1 MNMKILLAIFS
12 VVLLAS
18 FSAEAQSVLISNN
31 SSSTTP
37 DASAILEVEST
48 SSAFLMTRLTKAE
61 IQAIALPAAGL
72 MLYNTDDKK
81 PVYYDGSDWLFFD
94 GTLVVFSKKKSTEV
108 DGEEPLE
115 LSDMRRQEE
124 TISDE
129 KRQ

>member
-1 MNMKILLAIFS
+1 MKMKALFAIFS

-18 FSAEAQSVLISNN
+18 LSAEAQSVLISDN

-61 IQAIALPAAGL
+61 IQAIALPATGL

-94 GTLVVFSKKKSTEV
+94 GTQVVFSKKKSAEV
-108 DGEEPLE
+108 AGEEPLE
-115 LSDMRRQEE
+115 LHSGSQ
-124 TISDE
+124 
-129 KRQ
+129 Q